1 MIFFKLISY
10 LPLSILY
17 IFSDILYLIGYYIIG
32 YRKKV
37 VRANLKHAFPEKTE
51 SERLKIE
58 KEFFRNLTDSFAETF
73 KMYTISKE
81 ELARRVQIENV
92 NIPLELIKKG
102 EIVIGMT
109 GHFFNWE
116 MHLLQMMGNISTKCE
131 VVYLKVNSPFFEKL
145 MKNIRGRFGGLL
157 VERASFQREYLR
169 NRNEPRLIVLAA
181 DQRPTKSEIRYW
193 APFLNRETI
202 FFEGAEK
209 LAKRF
214 GHTVIYS
221 DVRKPKR
228 GHYIFT
234 YSLMDKPPYDQA
246 AEHSITDEFIR
257 LTEQT
262 IRHSPS
268 LYLWSHN
275 RWKVSR
281 EFNPVKI
288 D

>member
-1 MIFFKLISY
+1 MFLIKLISY

-17 IFSDILYLIGYYIIG
+17 LFSDLLYLIGYYGIG

-37 VRANLKHAFPEKTE
+37 IKENLLHAFPEK
-51 SERLKIE
+51 SVAERLEIE
-58 KEFFRNLTDSFAETF
+58 RKFFRNLTDSFAEII
-73 KMYTISKE
+73 KMHTISKE
-81 ELARRVQIENV
+81 ELTRRVQIENAH
-92 NIPLELIKKG
+92 IPLDLVAKG
-102 EIVIGMT
+102 EVVVGMT

-116 MHLLQMMGNISTKCE
+116 MHLLHMMANVSTQCE

-145 MKNIRGRFGGLL
+145 MKTIRSRFGGML
-157 VERASFQREYLR
+157 VERAAFQREYLR
-169 NRNEPRLIVLAA
+169 NRNTPRLIVLAA
-181 DQRPTKSEIRYW
+181 DQRPTKAEIRYW
-193 APFLNRETI
+193 SPFMNRETI

-221 DVRKPKR
+221 EVRKPKR

-234 YSLMDKPPYDQA
+234 YSLMDSPPYDHA

-257 LTEQT
+257 RTEQS
-262 IRHSPS
+262 IRKSPD

-281 EFNPVKI
+281 
-288 D
+288 